1 MNNKKAVALLF
12 LANIISSCA
21 QGISMIGVVWYFN
34 AVLKIGS
41 TFGIFY
47 SLLILVSMMWGL
59 YAGTLIDKHSRKKLF
74 LAMNIFGAIAL
85 CSAAFVAY
93 QSKEVSMFL
102 AMAVFTCT
110 TLIYNI
116 YYPNLYALA
125 QEISEPKNYMRILS
139 MVEIQG
145 QAATVISGGL
155 AAVLLSGYDG
165 KESALLD
172 TLSIQFHFQTWKLA
186 DVFLLD
192 GVTYFISFLLLL
204 FMNYVP
210 TKTREID
217 TTSLRDRFKFGID
230 YLLQNKNLLWLGI
243 GAAAVFNTIIMCSYY
258 QLPIYINKYLE
269 APSYVFAGA
278 EMCFALGAMSAG
290 ILVSYLFASANNVIK
305 IISLLFI
312 GSLVYFCY
320 LFNTNISVFIFL
332 NFVIGACN
340 AGIRI
345 YRNTYFFK
353 IVPNEVIGRVN
364 SVTNTSS
371 YFTRFVMG
379 LVFAIPFFDSKKGIL
394 FSMLLLGLYIL
405 FFVFVLSKRYQA
417 LVAIEKNTR

>member
-1 MNNKKAVALLF
+1 
-12 LANIISSCA
+12 
-21 QGISMIGVVWYFN
+21 MI
-34 AVLKIGS
+34 
-41 TFGIFY
+41 
-47 SLLILVSMMWGL
+47 WGL

-93 QSKEVSMFL
+93 QTNEVSMFL

-172 TLSIQFHFQTWKLA
+172 TLGIQFHFQTWKLA

-290 ILVSYLFASANNVIK
+290 ILVTYLFRAANNIIK
-305 IISLLFI
+305 IIGLLFI

-405 FFVFVLSKRYQA
+405 FFVFVLSKRYHA